1 VSLLALA
8 LILTSAIAHAT
19 WNLYAKRAGGG
30 ATFVWL
36 FDVLAML
43 IYAPFTLVV
52 VLGGD
57 TAFGWIA
64 LGFIAG
70 SAALHLAYFLL
81 LQQGYRIGDL
91 SLVYPL
97 ARGTGPML
105 ATVAAI
111 LLFGERPT
119 PLALTGAVLIV
130 GGVFVLTGGAGGWGG
145 KQARKAVGFAL
156 LTGVVIASY
165 TLWDKRAVSVL
176 VIPPLVLNWAL
187 GVVRCALLTP
197 VVLRHPAKVRAEWQA
212 HRREAL
218 VVAVLSPLAYILVL
232 TALVFTPV
240 SYVAPARE
248 IGILIGVIFGARLL
262 AEGHA
267 RRRLLAAGAM
277 VLGIVALALG

>member
-1 VSLLALA
+1 MSAFALV
-8 LILTSAIAHAT
+8 LILASAVAHAT
-19 WNLYAKRAGGG
+19 WNLFAKRASGG

-36 FDVLAML
+36 VDALAMV
-43 IYAPFTLVV
+43 IYAPFTLVI
-52 VLGGD
+52 VLRGGL
-57 TAFGWIA
+57 AFGWVA
-64 LGFIAG
+64 FGFIAG

-81 LQQGYRIGDL
+81 LQQGYRLGDL

-105 ATVAAI
+105 ATIVAIA
-111 LLFGERPT
+111 LFGERPT
-119 PLALTGAVLIV
+119 PLALAGAVLIV
-130 GGVFVLTGGAGGWGG
+130 GGVFVLTGGGGGWGG
-145 KQARKAVGFAL
+145 RHARKAVGFAL
-156 LTGVVIASY
+156 LTGVVIASC
-165 TLWDKRAVSVL
+165 TLWDKRAVSAL
-176 VIPPLVLNWAL
+176 AIPPLVLNWAL

-197 VVLRHPAKVRAEWQA
+197 VVLRQPAKVRAEWRA

-262 AEGHA
+262 AEGYA

-277 VLGIVALALG
+277 VLGIAALALG